1 MPNGDFND
9 AAFPPRGSVT
19 DPERPEVARPVARE
33 LEDRVHSIRDAAE
46 EGDLSLAVLRIGLL
60 RHAVDRWNDSG
71 LVSDERADAI
81 LVATDDVLDTLVQT
95 TAVAGLDGPAG

>member
-1 MPNGDFND
+1 
-9 AAFPPRGSVT
+9 
-19 DPERPEVARPVARE
+19 VARPVARE
-33 LEDRVHSIRDAAE
+33 LEDRVHSIRDAAD
-46 EGDLSLAVLRIGLL
+46 EGDLPLAVLRIGQL

-95 TAVAGLDGPAG
+95 TAVAGLAGPAD